1 MERVIL
7 CLEPGPG
14 LGLRRPSQVLG
25 LADKLGLLIG
35 QLFGD
40 VVWPPASLHAKET
53 SLHGPLVSECR
64 AGVPVDGL
72 PRVTVA
78 FLLHRS

>member
-14 LGLRRPSQVLG
+14 LGLRRPSRVLG

-35 QLFGD
+35 PLFGD
-40 VVWPPASLHAKET
+40 AV
-53 SLHGPLVSECR
+53 
-64 AGVPVDGL
+64 
-72 PRVTVA
+72 
-78 FLLHRS
+78 

>member
-7 CLEPGPG
+7 CLEPGTG

-25 LADKLGLLIG
+25 LADKLGLLMG
-35 QLFGD
+35 LLSGD
-40 VVWPPASLHAKET
+40 SVWPPASLHAKGT
-53 SLHGPLVSECR
+53 SLHGPLVSECGT
-64 AGVPVDGL
+64 GVPVDCL
-72 PRVTVA
+72 LRITVA